1 MRRTIDRISFLQKEE
16 LEAIHAASLEVLE
29 KTGVLVKN
37 AAALELLKESGCVI
51 DSQVVR
57 LPSSLV
63 EECLRSVIP
72 MVELHTRDGGEH
84 FQVGG
89 DNVTYNP
96 GSAAIYFIDRSTG
109 EMRRALSKD
118 LIQLVRL
125 VDALEHVRAQSTAI
139 VPGDIPEGV
148 SDLYRLYVILK
159 NSTKPI
165 VTGAFTKEG
174 LIDMKHMLEA
184 VAGGADELAKA
195 PRAIFDVC
203 PSSPLMWSDVTCQNL
218 MDCARY
224 NVPAEIIPAPQIGA
238 TSPVTLSGTLIQS
251 NAEILSGAVISQTVN
266 PGAPIVYGG
275 SPAAF
280 DMRYCTARLG
290 AIEAMI
296 AACAGAEI
304 GKHYGLP
311 THAYLGLSDS
321 KLVDAQSGFE
331 SGLGIILAALAGVNV
346 VSGPGML
353 ACENCQSLEKMVIDN
368 ELCGM
373 AYRLL
378 DGVSTEGL
386 ETAVDVISK
395 VGPGGHFL
403 AEKHTR
409 DNLRREHFFPSDV
422 VCRLTPDAWRK
433 DGSRNI
439 VDRGMSR
446 VDGLLREHK
455 PLPLPK
461 GAEKALDRVFRGILK
476 RHGITMDLTLKEMV

>member
-1 MRRTIDRISFLQKEE
+1 
-16 LEAIHAASLEVLE
+16 
-29 KTGVLVKN
+29 
-37 AAALELLKESGCVI
+37 
-51 DSQVVR
+51 
-57 LPSSLV
+57 
-63 EECLRSVIP
+63 
-72 MVELHTRDGGEH
+72 
-84 FQVGG
+84 
-89 DNVTYNP
+89 
-96 GSAAIYFIDRSTG
+96 
-109 EMRRALSKD
+109 MRRALSKD

-139 VPGDIPEGV
+139 VPADVPEQV

-159 NSTKPI
+159 NSAKPT

-174 LIDMKHMLEA
+174 LIDMKNMLES
-184 VAGGADELAKA
+184 VAGGPDELAKA

-218 MDCARY
+218 MDCARFSI
-224 NVPAEIIPAPQIGA
+224 PAEIIPAPQIGA

-251 NAEILSGAVISQTVN
+251 NAEILSGVVISQALN
-266 PGAPIVYGG
+266 PGAPIIYGG

-296 AACAGAEI
+296 VACAGAEI

-331 SGLGIILAALAGVNV
+331 SGLGIIMAALSGVNV

-353 ACENCQSLEKMVIDN
+353 ACENCQSLEKIVIDN
-368 ELCGM
+368 EICGM
-373 AYRLL
+373 AYRMK
-378 DGVSTEGL
+378 DGVRTDGL
-386 ETAVDVISK
+386 ESALGVLSK

-409 DNLRREHFFPSDV
+409 ENLRREHFTPSDV

-433 DGSRNI
+433 EGSRDI
-439 VDRGMSR
+439 VDRSASR
-446 VDGLLREHK
+446 VEGLLRDHESP
-455 PLPLPK
+455 PLPEE
-461 GAEKALDRVFRGILK
+461 ADRELDRIFRGIL
-476 RHGITMDLTLKEMV
+476 RRRGITIDLTLK